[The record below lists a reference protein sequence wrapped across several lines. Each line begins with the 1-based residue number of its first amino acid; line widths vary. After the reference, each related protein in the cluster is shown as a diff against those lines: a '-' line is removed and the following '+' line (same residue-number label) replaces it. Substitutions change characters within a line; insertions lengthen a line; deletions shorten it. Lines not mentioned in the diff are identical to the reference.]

1 MKKAQ
6 KTSNL
11 NFKTSHRK
19 AIQQR
24 KHTEQY
30 QSIPPLLAQNRIKKI
45 IEKNNQP
52 SQETIKQIII
62 KNKLSQEP
70 RAERFI

>member
-24 KHTEQY
+24 KHTW
-30 QSIPPLLAQNRIKKI
+30 IPRVVPVQCPKCKSYYWNEVNKEFDRRKKEFKDNTKKEVQIKTK
-45 IEKNNQP
+45 
-52 SQETIKQIII
+52 
-62 KNKLSQEP
+62 
-70 RAERFI
+70 